1 MTWAVSPT
9 PSTSLL
15 GYSVLVVDDEWA
27 IALDLELLLSD
38 AGAIVVGPVATVAEG
53 LSLARSEALSAAV
66 LDVRLSGET
75 IEPVAAA
82 LADRG
87 IPMLFYSGQLE
98 TDVRLRQWAK
108 SAFVPKPAPAQS
120 LVAAVR
126 KLLERDGTADSGERM
141 AMHPRT

>member
-1 MTWAVSPT
+1 MH
-9 PSTSLL
+9 
-15 GYSVLVVDDEWA
+15 DEWA

-82 LADRG
+82 LADRVG
-87 IPMLFYSGQLE
+87 FRLE
-98 TDVRLRQWAK
+98 VATIVRER
-108 SAFVPKPAPAQS
+108 
-120 LVAAVR
+120 LVLAEDIDA
-126 KLLERDGTADSGERM
+126 
-141 AMHPRT
+141 